1 MKLRPAL
8 ATLPLVATLTL
19 LGGCASPLAGKPAD
33 LATRQVLR
41 ENMQHASYNFSGELG
56 FNTLHGSSDD
66 DAKPQL
72 RYTINE
78 VARSTKVSVSGAVD
92 QASKRMEL
100 IPSFRFE
107 RRNLQAS
114 VTLPLE
120 LNLQDF
126 SLLVDPSAL
135 DLFVPELHSE
145 QPRFV
150 RFQLPPD
157 IASKIPLDAMLQA
170 MPGLVDEGYGL
181 VEPQAFALE
190 TLDATAKELGA
201 SYQLRIAM
209 SPQQENQVLLHV
221 LDGLAKV
228 VTQQAERDGRPQ
240 DGKQAEQLLQLVRE
254 LTQGRTANQALSK
267 SVSHLYANRR
277 GQLLGVNQSVELNTP
292 QLRGEAYINLRYS
305 NHGKPAFVYQPA
317 AANIIDYD
325 KLPKPQW
332 LKGLQEPEQ
341 Q

>member
-8 ATLPLVATLTL
+8 ATLPLLTALAL

-33 LATRQVLR
+33 QATRLVLR
-41 ENMQHASYNFSGELG
+41 ENLQHASYNFSGEMG
-56 FNTLHGSSDD
+56 FNTLHGSRED

-72 RYTINE
+72 RYTIDE
-78 VARSTKVSVSGAVD
+78 VARSTKVTVSGAVD

-157 IASKIPLDAMLQA
+157 IAGKIPLDAILQA
-170 MPGLVDEGYGL
+170 LPGLVDEGYGK
-181 VEPQAFALE
+181 VAPQAFALE
-190 TLDATAKELGA
+190 ALDGTARELGA

-209 SPQQENQVLLHV
+209 SPQQENQVLMHV
-221 LDGLAKV
+221 LEGLAKV
-228 VTQQAERDGRPQ
+228 VSQQAERDGRPQ

-254 LTQGRTANQALSK
+254 LTQSKVAKQPLSK

-277 GQLLGVNQSVELNTP
+277 GQLLGVNQTVELDTP
-292 QLRGEAYINLRYS
+292 QLRGQAYIQLRYS
-305 NHGKPAFVYQPA
+305 NHGKPVFAYQPTA
-317 AANIIDYD
+317 ASIIDYD

-332 LKGLQEPEQ
+332 LKGLEQ
-341 Q
+341 